1 MNMRDRLGLA
11 FESGQ
16 VQVPSGGSIVV
27 WNATPR
33 PFYQSLSPDRVLFVL
48 GDWQRSLSL
57 VREGFRTASTHSES
71 CSLAI
76 VEIGRSRKATLG
88 QVGAA
93 YCSLETGRTLVVD
106 GHREMGIDGI
116 LRQLRKAHGIDGAI
130 SKFHGRVFW
139 LTRKEKTPDIF
150 QEWKALLD
158 PARNRDGFF
167 TTPTL
172 FSSDGI
178 DPGSACLAAAL
189 PDLRGH
195 GADFGAG
202 WGWLSLRA
210 LASNPDI
217 ASMTLIDCEADA
229 IRCARLNVSDPRA
242 RFMWAD
248 VLTCEFE
255 QKFDFVLMNP
265 PFHRTNRPEPG
276 LGHDF
281 IRRAASALHPSGTL
295 DLVANRF
302 LAYERVVESSFRS
315 WRVVGEAN
323 GFKAI
328 RARNPKT

>member
-93 YCSLETGRTLVVD
+93 YCSLETGGTLVVD

-178 DPGSACLAAAL
+178 DPGSACLAAFPARSSGPWRRFRRGVGL
-189 PDLRGH
+189 AFLAGARVQSRHCQHDAHRLRGGRHPMRSAERVRPSRQIHVGRCADLR
-195 GADFGAG
+195 
-202 WGWLSLRA
+202 
-210 LASNPDI
+210 
-217 ASMTLIDCEADA
+217 
-229 IRCARLNVSDPRA
+229 V
-242 RFMWAD
+242 
-248 VLTCEFE
+248 
-255 QKFDFVLMNP
+255 
-265 PFHRTNRPEPG
+265 
-276 LGHDF
+276 
-281 IRRAASALHPSGTL
+281 
-295 DLVANRF
+295 
-302 LAYERVVESSFRS
+302 
-315 WRVVGEAN
+315 
-323 GFKAI
+323 
-328 RARNPKT
+328 